1 MHRIKLFLLLLLI
14 PLVVFAAPATKTK
27 VVLVGHVTQRLNGDA
42 VTVTGYKFYTS
53 KTLGTYPTTPAATVV
68 ESASEITATLSTLI
82 PPPASGTH
90 YVVATSYI
98 TGEESATSNAV
109 SVYAVGDGTFF
120 PLAPLGVPGPL
131 ELQ

>member
-1 MHRIKLFLLLLLI
+1 MKKLFLLLLLV

-27 VVLVGHVTQRLNGDA
+27 LALLGHVTTRIDGSPL
-42 VTVTGYKFYTS
+42 TVTGYKFYVS
-53 KTLGTYPTTPAATVV
+53 KTLGTYPAIASDTVP
-68 ESASEITATLSTLI
+68 ESATTITSSMITLI

-90 YVVATSYI
+90 YIVATAYI
-98 TGEESATSNAV
+98 TGDESAKSDAIT
-109 SVYAVGDGTFF
+109 VYAVGDGTFF